1 MVNAEEILRG
11 LWVFPIVLPNSPLKW
26 LNCYVIKG
34 NPGERNLLIDTG
46 FNLPECREALLCG
59 MLQLGLQ
66 PENTDV
72 FLTHFHSDHTGNA
85 PLLESLGC
93 RLFMSREDGELFS
106 SRKQENFSVIER
118 IGQEGIHTKKIL
130 KIFRRDPAIVHIGEF
145 FHPTLLEERD
155 VLSYG
160 RFHFTCISTPGHTPG
175 HMCLYDAENKVLIL
189 GDHVLFDISPNISAW
204 TDDRNMLGLYMDSL
218 RKVMDY
224 DVVYALPAHRNLPEI
239 SLKERCLQLFD
250 HHEERL
256 AEIFRVIESHAG
268 YTAYQTAR
276 KISWHVHA
284 GSWSAFSPSQ
294 RYFAIT
300 ETLAHLDC
308 LCSRNMV
315 CRKKKRFYYRYYP
328 VAAAKNLQQRDFL
341 P

>member
-1 MVNAEEILRG
+1 MVKPEEIMRG
-11 LWVFPIVLPNSPLKW
+11 LWTFPIVLPNNPLKW

-34 NPGERNLLIDTG
+34 ENGGRNLLIDTG
-46 FNLPECREALLCG
+46 FDLPECKEALLCG
-59 MLQLGLQ
+59 MLMLGLQ
-66 PENTDV
+66 PEKTDV

-85 PLLESLGC
+85 PLLERLGC

-106 SRKQENFSVIER
+106 SRKQENYSVIER
-118 IGQEGIHTKKIL
+118 IGQEGIPLRKIL
-130 KIFRRDPAIVHIGEF
+130 KIFQRDTAIVHINEH
-145 FHPTLLEERD
+145 FHPVLLQEKD

-160 RFHFTCISTPGHTPG
+160 RFHFSCILTPGHTPG

-189 GDHVLFDISPNISAW
+189 GDHVLFDISPNISSW
-204 TDDRNMLGLYMDSL
+204 TDNRDMLGLYLDSL
-218 RKVMDY
+218 RKVMDC
-224 DVVYALPAHRNLPEI
+224 DVVSVLPAHRNLPEI
-239 SLKERCLQLFD
+239 SLKERCLQLLD
-250 HHEERL
+250 HHEERM
-256 AEIFRVIESHAG
+256 AEIFRVIERHAG

-308 LCSRNMV
+308 LCSRNRV
-315 CRKKKRFYYRYYP
+315 HREKKGFYYRYYP
-328 VAAAKNLQQRDFL
+328 VAAAKTLPQRDLL